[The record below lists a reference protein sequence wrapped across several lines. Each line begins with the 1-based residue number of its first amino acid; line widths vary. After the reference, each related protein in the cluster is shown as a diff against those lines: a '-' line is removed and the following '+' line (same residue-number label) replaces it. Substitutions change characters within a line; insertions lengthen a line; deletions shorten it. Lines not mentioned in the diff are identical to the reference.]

1 MSEFTDKLGI
11 KPGQTVAVIDSDNEL
26 FRKLS
31 LEAPQDVTLQ
41 KRILGSKV
49 DMILV
54 RLWER
59 TNYRHLFQRLQNA
72 ITNEGSIWAVIPKKP
87 TALAKGIDVFRDD
100 LVGEVSKTDLVD
112 NKTLSITE
120 EEYGIRFVI
129 RRDQRK

>member
-11 KPGQTVAVIDSDNEL
+11 KPGQTVAVIDGDNDL

-54 RLWER
+54 CLWEP

-72 ITNEGSIWAVIPKKP
+72 ITNDGSIWAVIPKNP
-87 TALAKGIDVFRDD
+87 AVLAKGIDVFRDD
-100 LVGEVSKTDLVD
+100 LVEEVSKTDLVD

-129 RRDQRK
+129 RRDQRR

>member
-11 KPGQTVAVIDSDNEL
+11 KPGYTVAVIDSDNEL

-31 LEAPQDVTLQ
+31 LEALQDVTLQ

-49 DMILV
+49 EMIIF
-54 RLWER
+54 RLWEP
-59 TNYRHLFQRLQNA
+59 TDYRHLFQRLRNA
-72 ITNEGSIWAVIPKKP
+72 ITDDGSIWAVIPKKT
-87 TALAKGIDVFRDD
+87 TALAKGIDVFRDE
-100 LVGEVSKTDLVD
+100 LVKEVLKTGLVD

-129 RRDQRK
+129 RGDQRK